1 MELDKK
7 AEEWIRCL
15 ELTPHPEGGYYR
27 ETYRSNGS
35 IARESL
41 PEGMDGTRSFGTA
54 IYFLLTAG
62 QVSRWHQ
69 ILSDELW
76 FFHAGAPL
84 EVLVLRPDGVEQN
97 IHLGLDFN
105 EGQLPQ
111 AMVPARSW
119 FGSRLLH
126 GQGDFSLVSCTV
138 SPGFDF
144 RDFRLA
150 SEVDTER
157 WPGLWKYPDLMPLF
171 CSNP

>member
-1 MELDKK
+1 MALVKT
-7 AEEWIRCL
+7 AEEWIHCL

-27 ETYRSNGS
+27 ETYRSDGS
-35 IARESL
+35 ISKESL
-41 PEGMDGTRSFGTA
+41 PKGMDGERSFGTA
-54 IYFLLTAG
+54 IYFLLAAG

-84 EVLVLRPDGVEQN
+84 EVIVLQPDGGEQK
-97 IHLGLDFN
+97 IHLGLDISG
-105 EGQLPQ
+105 GQMPQ

-119 FGSRLLH
+119 FGSRLLR

-150 SEVDTER
+150 SEGDAGS
-157 WPGLWKYPDLMPLF
+157 WPGLWKYPDLMPL
-171 CSNP
+171 SVTNR